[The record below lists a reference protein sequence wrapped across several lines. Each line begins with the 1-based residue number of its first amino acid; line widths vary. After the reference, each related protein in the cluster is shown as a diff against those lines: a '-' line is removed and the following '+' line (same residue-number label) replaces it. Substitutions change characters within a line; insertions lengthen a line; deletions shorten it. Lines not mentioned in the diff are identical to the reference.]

1 MGLNERDPIEEQT
14 NVEVTEETHDHGD
27 QTLDGDVEELQG
39 HGGDSGQP
47 DEVLNFHCG
56 KFLNSATFN
65 QNFLLARH
73 ALLGHYS
80 VSPEVCN
87 SAWRLRGPHKLLEG
101 CHGPLS

>member
-1 MGLNERDPIEEQT
+1 MPKFEGTENTDTELETFGAYLARSVGAVGLNERDPIEEQT

-56 KFLNSATFN
+56 KF
-65 QNFLLARH
+65 
-73 ALLGHYS
+73 
-80 VSPEVCN
+80 
-87 SAWRLRGPHKLLEG
+87 
-101 CHGPLS
+101 